1 MLWRQFFRERMI
13 EGGMTR
19 FEFRKKLTHATFKPR
34 QIRGEQVLRSA
45 IDALG
50 PGIIINAGDI
60 DMVGANK
67 LLYCSQN
74 LSTLFGI

>member
-1 MLWRQFFRERMI
+1 MLRRQFFRERMI

-19 FEFRKKLTHATFKPR
+19 FEFREKLAHAAFKPG
-34 QIRGEQVLRSA
+34 QIRGEQFIRMA

-50 PGIIINAGDI
+50 PSIVINARDV

-67 LLYCSQN
+67 FLYCLQN
-74 LSTLFGI
+74 LSTFFGI